1 MAPVKHIFLLIAGI
15 FCMALAQA
23 QNNKK
28 IGSLLNSLPAA
39 KTDTAKARI
48 YNELAIE
55 YDDIDS
61 LKAYAY
67 QRRALAIFKKHN
79 NIDGIAENYQAW
91 GIILNNL
98 NKKDSS
104 LIVYQMAVGLAEKA
118 GDLDLQ
124 GSLYVNIGLVYS
136 NLRDLPKASE
146 YYNKA
151 YLVSEK
157 TGNKRLMGNATRK
170 LGNIYLHEEDFLKA
184 LANFK
189 KAYSLYAES
198 GDSASMGECLG
209 SIGFASRYANMPD
222 SAIVYFNKAIELFTR
237 VNYKTFIPIA
247 YTEIGRTYFEQ
258 EHYTQAVENFKKAL
272 ALYKGIQYED
282 HVDALNIFTGQAL
295 TELHQYDEA
304 QRYLEAGK
312 ALAQKTND
320 LEMQREAEDGLYNY
334 YLKTKNYVKALEA
347 LKQFNNLKDTII
359 KKEQLQTTTELN
371 AKYESE
377 KKERQIQQQQLEI
390 TTRTYQVTKRNYWI
404 AGISAITMLSG
415 LLLYQ
420 LYRRNR
426 LKQHARLQA
435 EILHQQEMA
444 AKAIVEAEENERK
457 RISRDLHDGVGQMMS
472 AARMNLSAIENNI
485 YFATE
490 EHKLNFEKVILLIDE
505 SCNEVRTVSHNM
517 MPNALLK
524 AGLSSAV
531 REFVDKIDA
540 SIIKVTL
547 HAEGLNERI
556 DTNTETVLYRV
567 IQECVNNVIKH
578 AKASTLDIALIKD
591 TDGISAT
598 IEDNGQGF
606 DIIKAKDFEGI
617 GLKNIQSRI
626 NYLKGTVEWDSA
638 KGRGTLVAMH
648 VPIG

>member
-1 MAPVKHIFLLIAGI
+1 MAPLKHII
-15 FCMALAQA
+15 FSAACIFITATACA
-23 QNNKK
+23 QNNTK
-28 IGSLLNSLPAA
+28 IERLLNSLPAT

-48 YNELAIE
+48 YNQLAIE
-55 YDDIDS
+55 YDDVDS
-61 LKAYAY
+61 LKAYRY
-67 QRRALAIFKKHN
+67 QRMALAIFKKYN
-79 NIDGIAENYQAW
+79 NIGGIAENYQAW

-184 LANFK
+184 LGNFK
-189 KAYSLYAES
+189 KAYSLYAEAN
-198 GDSASMGECLG
+198 DSASMGECLG

-222 SAIVYFNKAIELFTR
+222 SAIVYFNRAIALFTK

-258 EHYTQAVENFKKAL
+258 EHYTLAVENFKKAL
-272 ALYKGIQYED
+272 ELYKGIQYED

-312 ALAQKTND
+312 ALAIKTND

-359 KKEQLQTTTELN
+359 KKEQLRTTTEMN

-377 KKERQIQQQQLEI
+377 KKERQIQQQQFEI
-390 TTRTYQVTKRNYWI
+390 TKRNYWI
-404 AGISAITMLSG
+404 AGISITVFFAA
-415 LLLYQ
+415 LLTYQ
-420 LYRRNR
+420 LYRRYH
-426 LKQHARLQA
+426 LKQHAKLQG
-435 EILHQQEMA
+435 EILHQQELA
-444 AKAIVEAEENERK
+444 AKAIIEAEENERK

-472 AARMNLSAIENNI
+472 AARMNLSAMENNI
-485 YFATE
+485 FFATNE
-490 EHKLNFEKVILLIDE
+490 QKLHFEKVVLLIDE

-524 AGLSSAV
+524 SGLALAV
-531 REFVDKIDA
+531 REFIDKIDE
-540 SIIKVTL
+540 KVIRVSL
-547 HAEGLNERI
+547 HAEGLNEKI
-556 DTNTETVLYRV
+556 DSNIETVLYRV

-578 AKASTLDIALIKD
+578 AVASRLDISLIHDEK
-591 TDGISAT
+591 GIDAI
-598 IEDNGQGF
+598 IEDNGKGF
-606 DIIKAKDFEGI
+606 DANNKANFEGI

-626 NYLKGTVEWDSA
+626 TYLKGTVEWDSMPG
-638 KGRGTLVAMH
+638 KGTVVAIY
-648 VPIG
+648 VPVA

>member
-1 MAPVKHIFLLIAGI
+1 MPPVKYIFFVAFILCAA
-15 FCMALAQA
+15 FAYA

-28 IGSLLNSLPAA
+28 IERLFNSLAGA
-39 KTDTAKARI
+39 LSDTAKARI
-48 YNELAIE
+48 YDELAIE

-61 LKAYAY
+61 LKSYDY
-67 QRRALAIFKKHN
+67 QRRALAIFKKYN
-79 NIDGIAENYQAW
+79 NIGGIAENYQAW

-104 LIVYQMAVGLAEKA
+104 LIVYQMAVSLAEKA
-118 GDLDLQ
+118 GDLNLQ

-136 NLRDLPKASE
+136 NLRDLPRASE

-151 YLVSEK
+151 YVVSEK

-170 LGNIYLHEEDFLKA
+170 LANIYLHEEDYLKA
-184 LANFK
+184 LSNFK
-189 KAYSLYAES
+189 KAYSLYEEAN
-198 GDSASMGECLG
+198 DSASMGECLG

-222 SAIVYFNKAIELFTR
+222 SAIAYFNKAIAVFNK

-258 EHYTQAVENFKKAL
+258 EHYTLAVENFKKAL
-272 ALYKGIQYED
+272 ELYKGIQYED
-282 HVDALNIFTGQAL
+282 HVDALDIFTGQAL
-295 TELHQYDEA
+295 TELHQYEEA

-312 ALAQKTND
+312 ALAIKTND

-390 TTRTYQVTKRNYWI
+390 TTRNYQITKRNYWI
-404 AGISAITMLSG
+404 AGISAITVLSS

-426 LKQHARLQA
+426 LKQKTKLQA
-435 EILHQQEMA
+435 EILHQQELA

-485 YFATE
+485 YFTTE

-531 REFVDKIDA
+531 RDFIDKID
-540 SIIKVTL
+540 STVIKVNL
-547 HAEGLNERI
+547 HTEGLNERI
-556 DTNTETVLYRV
+556 DSNTETVLYRV

-578 AKASTLDIALIKD
+578 AKATTLDISLIKD
-591 TDGISAT
+591 IDGISAT
-598 IEDNGQGF
+598 IEDNGHGF
-606 DIIKAKDFEGI
+606 DLAGANGFDGI

-626 NYLKGTVEWDSA
+626 NYLKGTVEWDSKIN
-638 KGRGTLVAMH
+638 KGTVVAMH
-648 VPIG
+648 VPVE